1 MAYTVYLT
9 DEAQK
14 FLDKCDNSISR
25 AIIKRL
31 EYLSINPRAGKPLT
45 ANLAGY
51 YSLRIGNYRALYQ
64 IKHTELM
71 ILVITIGHRKNIYD

>member
-14 FLDKCDNSISR
+14 FLDKCDNSVSR

-31 EYLSINPRAGKPLT
+31 EYLPINPRAGKPLT

-51 YSLRIGNYRALYQ
+51 YSLRIGDYRALYQ

-71 ILVITIGHRKNIYD
+71 ILVITIGHRKNIY